1 MNREGSKIRFFIN
14 GEVISVEPGMKVS
27 GLLNGSHGVD
37 MPCGGRHACGK
48 CMVFAEG
55 PFPAPSDT
63 ERRLLGEE
71 RIKQGIRLACFLE
84 TVPEGSIRALRNRSD
99 STETICLDTDSEA
112 YNREGTDSEAY
123 NREGADSEAYNKEA
137 AAAFGSPGTNRAS
150 RLYRRLGAAVDIGT
164 TTIAASLHREGLL
177 TGSTGAWNP
186 QSVLGADV
194 ISRIDASLEGQAEK
208 LAELVRGAVSQLLE
222 SLAERAGERAEEI
235 ETVVITGNTAMLYFL
250 TGRNPECLSHAP
262 FAADELF
269 GTWTSGENLGLCCKG
284 AKVYLPRCISAF
296 VGADITTALLG
307 TGIRGTE
314 HGTMMADV
322 GTNGEIVLFWKDRLI
337 CCSTAVG
344 PAFEGAGLSCGMRGT
359 DGAVDHV
366 KWADGTWDVHVIGEK
381 SAAGICGS
389 GVIDG
394 VAGLLESGL
403 LDETGYLEEDVFFA
417 GNAGLSARDIRQVQ
431 LAKGAVR
438 AGMETILLQAGLDS
452 QALDG
457 LYVAGGFGSYM
468 SVESAQRI
476 GLLPKIDRG
485 KIRICG
491 NAALA
496 GAERLLHD
504 SACEKEASALAAGA
518 ETINLGGN
526 PAFQDFYIEHM
537 MFEG

>member
-1 MNREGSKIRFFIN
+1 MNREEPKIRFFIN

-27 GLLNGSHGVD
+27 GLLSGSHGVD

-48 CMVFAEG
+48 CMVYAEG

-63 ERRLLGEE
+63 ETRLLGEE

-84 TVPEGSIRALRNRSD
+84 TVPEGSIRALRNRNDSD
-99 STETICLDTDSEA
+99 ETICLS
-112 YNREGTDSEAY
+112 
-123 NREGADSEAYNKEA
+123 ADSNADSRQ
-137 AAAFGSPGTNRAS
+137 AAFTHPGTNSAS

-164 TTIAASLHREGLL
+164 TTVAASLHREGLPVG
-177 TGSTGAWNP
+177 TKGAWNP

-194 ISRIDASLEGQAEK
+194 ISRIDASLEGRAQK
-208 LAELVRGAVSQLLE
+208 LADLVRGAVSQLLE
-222 SLAERAGERAEEI
+222 SLTERAGERMEEI

-250 TGRNPECLSHAP
+250 SGRNPECLSHAP
-262 FAADELF
+262 FEADELF
-269 GTWTSGENLGLCCKG
+269 GIWTSGEDLGLGCKK

-322 GTNGEIVLFWKDRLI
+322 GTNGEIVLFRKDRMI
-337 CCSTAVG
+337 CCATAAG

-359 DGAVDHV
+359 DGAVDRV
-366 KWADGTWDVHVIGEK
+366 KWADGKWKVHVLGEEN
-381 SAAGICGS
+381 AAGICGS

-394 VAGLLESGL
+394 VAGLLEIGL
-403 LDETGYLEEDVFFA
+403 LDETGYLEEDVFFT
-417 GNAGLSARDIRQVQ
+417 GNVGLSARDIRQIQ

-438 AGMETILLQAGLDS
+438 AGMETILLQAGLNSED
-452 QALDG
+452 LDC

-476 GLLPKIDRG
+476 GLLPKIDRQ

-496 GAERLLHD
+496 GAERILND

-518 ETINLGGN
+518 ETVNLGGN
-526 PAFQDFYIEHM
+526 EAFQDFYMEHM
-537 MFEG
+537 MFEE